1 MFFYKS
7 RHYFVLY
14 AINWVQKPKL
24 SIMKS
29 VLFTFFSA
37 VFLLT
42 ACKTDKKDSLNTD
55 KQIVFTDT
63 SLLKPTDGS
72 ADVGV
77 QGNNTPA
84 PVPAVQ
90 EKAAKPEVKTIIK
103 YVTVKE
109 KPVRRPVVT
118 NTPAEVS
125 PVPDPEA
132 IDPSTGTSTT
142 GTGTASGTTVPAKK
156 KGGWS
161 EAAKDATIGGVGGAV
176 LGGVIGKGAKG
187 AVIGGV
193 LGAAGGYI
201 LGRKKDKRT
210 AANADSTRY

>member
-1 MFFYKS
+1 
-7 RHYFVLY
+7 
-14 AINWVQKPKL
+14 
-24 SIMKS
+24 MKS
-29 VLFTFFSA
+29 LLFTFFSA

-42 ACKTDKKDSLNTD
+42 ACKTEKKDSLNTD

-72 ADVGV
+72 SDVGV
-77 QGNNTPA
+77 KGNNTPA
-84 PVPAVQ
+84 ALPVVKEAPP
-90 EKAAKPEVKTIIK
+90 KPEVRTITK

-118 NTPAEVS
+118 NKPAEVA
-125 PVPDPEA
+125 PVPAPVATE
-132 IDPSTGTSTT
+132 PSTGTGTT
-142 GTGTASGTTVPAKK
+142 GTGSAPGTTVPAKK

-161 EAAKDATIGGVGGAV
+161 DAAKDATIGGVGGAV

-201 LGRKKDKRT
+201 LGRKKDKRA